1 MMPGSARRY
10 LPDHPDVDLLYA
22 WRFARDC
29 QGEAYCSEVPATCPG
44 VGPSEPA
51 AVHYR
56 AYLDPA
62 TGTHPLAS
70 ELIEGTAFLFAAPQ

>member
-1 MMPGSARRY
+1 
-10 LPDHPDVDLLYA
+10 V
-22 WRFARDC
+22 
-29 QGEAYCSEVPATCPG
+29 EAYCSEVPATCPG